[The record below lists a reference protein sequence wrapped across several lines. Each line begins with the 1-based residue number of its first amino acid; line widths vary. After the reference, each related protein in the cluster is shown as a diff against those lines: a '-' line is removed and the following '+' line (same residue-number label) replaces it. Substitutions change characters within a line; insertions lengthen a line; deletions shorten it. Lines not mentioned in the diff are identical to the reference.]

1 MPQNFRF
8 GALAFT
14 ALVLLAVAAAL
25 GACAYG
31 DPETKYPDKVRG
43 GAIPDPNR
51 PTIFG
56 TGGVGASLFGSDR
69 PEEPQGG
76 TGIGVNFYLW
86 RASLDTISFLPLA
99 SADPFGGI
107 IITDWYATPGAP
119 DERYKLTVYILSREL
134 RADGLRVSVF
144 RQRRDGTGA
153 WIDTPIDP
161 ATATALEDTIL
172 TRARQMRIAAAQ

>member
-1 MPQNFRF
+1 MPQNSRL
-8 GALAFT
+8 GTLAIAVIALIVSVT
-14 ALVLLAVAAAL
+14 TLA
-25 GACAYG
+25 ACGYG
-31 DPETKYPDKVRG
+31 DPDTDYPDKVRG

-51 PTIFG
+51 PTVFG
-56 TGGVGASLFGSDR
+56 TGGIGASLFGSDR
-69 PEEPQGG
+69 PEEPRGG

-86 RASLDTISFLPLA
+86 RASLDTISFMPLA

-153 WIDTPIDP
+153 WIDTPVDP